1 MAKIPVVFKY
11 GTRAQY
17 DALATKD
24 EHALYFL
31 TDTGEIYRGAVN
43 LARGSHFEGELTA
56 DDADDM
62 AVIARVLNGQPAVQD
77 DIFVVKSLIA
87 DGKYSYT
94 SYIYD
99 ENGNWKAM
107 DGNYSAKNV
116 YFHNDLTATAPI
128 GVVTIP
134 ETGSATIKAEGKSL
148 QDVLVSILAEELQPE
163 KVLPD
168 VTITS
173 TNKGSYEVGTKI
185 VPNYS
190 AILSAGSY
198 TYGPE
203 TGITATSWEVS
214 SSGTG
219 VTVETLDA
227 ASGSF
232 AETTVADGMT
242 FKVIATAYYDDG
254 ADPVTNMGNPADS
267 DKKITAS
274 SDTSS
279 KNLFSGYR
287 NSFYG
292 VYTAK
297 EVDGV
302 QTGSTSDSIRTL
314 KASGRTLANGSSFD
328 IAIPA
333 DAQRVVIAYPATL
346 KDLDQVLDV
355 NDSNANIVSA
365 FTKEDGTAKAT
376 IQVAGANGYNP
387 IDYKVFSTDFAGAY
401 GATNTF
407 KVKIKA

>member
-43 LARGSHFEGELTA
+43 LARGSHFEGEFTA

-163 KVLPD
+163 KTLPN
-168 VTITS
+168 VSITT
-173 TNKGSYEVGTKI
+173 TNSSSYEVGEKV

-190 AILSAGSY
+190 ATLSAGSY

-203 TGITATSWEVS
+203 TGIVATDWTVNSK
-214 SSGTG
+214 GTG
-219 VTVETLDA
+219 VTVETLST
-227 ASGSF
+227 ASGNFS
-232 AETTVADGMT
+232 EVTVTDGME
-242 FKVIATAYYDDG
+242 FKVSATANYDDG
-254 ADPVTNMGNPADS
+254 AMPVTNMGNAAAE
-267 DKKITAS
+267 DKQIIAG
-274 SDTSS
+274 SDTTD
-279 KNLFSGYR
+279 KTLFVGYR
-287 NSFYG
+287 NCFYG
-292 VYTAK
+292 VLSTSTAEAPLTSAIIRGLTAGGKYSASKTINLEPGPKGAKRVVVAIPEAQITSTRKGLK
-297 EVDGV
+297 EVLL
-302 QTGSTSDSIRTL
+302 TSSMN
-314 KASGRTLANGSSFD
+314 SD
-328 IAIPA
+328 ITENYGNPI
-333 DAQRVVIAYPATL
+333 
-346 KDLDQVLDV
+346 DV
-355 NDSNANIVSA
+355 SV
-365 FTKEDGTAKAT
+365 E
-376 IQVAGANGYNP
+376 GANGHTAIN
-387 IDYKVFSTDFAGAY
+387 YKVWVYEPASLGSDE
-401 GATNTF
+401 
-407 KVKIKA
+407 KHKITLA

>member
-99 ENGNWKAM
+99 ESGNWKAM

-163 KVLPD
+163 KTLPN
-168 VTITS
+168 VSITT
-173 TNKGSYEVGTKI
+173 TNNSSYEVGEKV

-190 AILSAGSY
+190 ATLSAGSY

-203 TGITATSWEVS
+203 TGIVATDWTVNSK
-214 SSGTG
+214 GTG
-219 VTVETLDA
+219 VTVETLST
-227 ASGSF
+227 ASGNFS
-232 AETTVADGMT
+232 EVTVTDGME
-242 FKVIATAYYDDG
+242 FKVSATANYDDG
-254 ADPVTNMGNPADS
+254 AMPVTNMGNAAAE
-267 DKKITAS
+267 DKQIIAG
-274 SDTSS
+274 SDTTD
-279 KNLFSGYR
+279 KTLFVGYR
-287 NSFYG
+287 NCFYG
-292 VYTAK
+292 VLSTSTAEAPLTSAIIRGLTAGGKYSASKTINLEPGPKGAKRVVVAIPEAQITSTRKGLK
-297 EVDGV
+297 EVLL
-302 QTGSTSDSIRTL
+302 TSSMN
-314 KASGRTLANGSSFD
+314 SD
-328 IAIPA
+328 ITENYGNPI
-333 DAQRVVIAYPATL
+333 
-346 KDLDQVLDV
+346 DV
-355 NDSNANIVSA
+355 SV
-365 FTKEDGTAKAT
+365 E
-376 IQVAGANGYNP
+376 GANGHTAIN
-387 IDYKVFSTDFAGAY
+387 YKVWVYEPASLGSDE
-401 GATNTF
+401 
-407 KVKIKA
+407 KHKITLA